1 MSYYTYAK
9 NATTLQQYR
18 FLEATSTKGNTMRT
32 YEQALQQYERSKK
45 PTRSK
50 RWLSMPDNPRYLRNV
65 SADHMGIHKT
75 NEGVIYYR
83 LYNTKV
89 AIFYPPESNGNR
101 KVEMNYYASQ
111 TTNIFMYEQSLNYN
125 ALTTTEGKEVRVPYV
140 PSWDRAEGI
149 HKPSATLWFNQDGL
163 LIVDKSQH
171 RDIYTYKSS
180 AEDKQKRKDFKAK
193 VDVLMTLAMFR
204 LPEYRANVT
213 IDENL
218 GQPFGT
224 AWRNAPIE
232 ISRFEEMA
240 RSSIGADN
248 TEHPEYIEKFLDLGQ
263 AVFNIL
269 ASHKVYS
276 YIPEGERWAGQLFR
290 MWGKTDAQKAD
301 NINKKHAIAEE
312 VTAEEF
318 KKSMTT
324 RLLSVANL
332 KTGTVKTPW
341 GQFME
346 SLPRKSFY

>member
-1 MSYYTYAK
+1 
-9 NATTLQQYR
+9 
-18 FLEATSTKGNTMRT
+18 MRT
-32 YEQALQQYERSKK
+32 YEQALQHYELCKK

-50 RWLSMPDNPRYLRNV
+50 KWLAMSDNPRYLRNV

-75 NEGVIYYR
+75 NDGAIYYR

-89 AIFYPPESNGNR
+89 ATFYPPNKDNEY
-101 KVEMNYYASQ
+101 KVEMHYYASQ
-111 TTNIFMYEQSLNYN
+111 TTSIFMYEQGLHYN
-125 ALTTTEGKEVRVPYV
+125 ALTTTEGKQVRVPYV
-140 PSWDRAEGI
+140 PSWDRVEGL

-163 LIVDKSQH
+163 LIKDKSEH

-180 AEDKQKRKDFKAK
+180 TEDKQKRKDFKAK
-193 VDVLMTLAMFR
+193 VDTLMTLVMFR

-213 IDENL
+213 LESGL
-218 GQPFGT
+218 GEPFGL
-224 AWRNAPIE
+224 AWRNKPAE
-232 ISRFEEMA
+232 IDTFERVVREV
-240 RSSIGADN
+240 GADS
-248 TEHPEYIEKFLDLGQ
+248 TEHPTYIQAFLEMGQ
-263 AVFNIL
+263 AVFNVL
-269 ASHKVYS
+269 ASHRVYAFV
-276 YIPEGERWAGQLFR
+276 PEDEHWQGNLFR
-290 MWGKTDAQKAD
+290 TWGKTPDELKANQD
-301 NINKKHAIAEE
+301 KQHALAEE

>member
-1 MSYYTYAK
+1 MYKYT
-9 NATTLQQYR
+9 
-18 FLEATSTKGNTMRT
+18 TKGNTMRT
-32 YEQALQQYERSKK
+32 YEEALAQYERSKE

-50 RWLSMPDNPRYLRNV
+50 KWLGMADNPRYLRNV

-75 NEGVIYYR
+75 NDGAIYYR
-83 LYNTKV
+83 LYDTKV
-89 AIFYPPESNGNR
+89 AIFYPPTPDGTR
-101 KVEMNYYASQ
+101 YVETNYYASQ
-111 TTNIFMYEQSLNYN
+111 TTNIFMYENGLNYHE
-125 ALTTTEGKEVRVPYV
+125 LTTTEGKQVRVPYV
-140 PSWDRAEGI
+140 PSWDRSQGQ
-149 HKPSATLWFNQDGL
+149 HTPSATLWFDDTGR
-163 LIVDKSQH
+163 LIVGKSWH
-171 RDIYTYKSS
+171 KDIYTYKSS
-180 AEDKQKRKDFKAK
+180 AEDKQKRKQFKAK
-193 VDVLMTLAMFR
+193 LDTLMTLAMFR

-213 IDENL
+213 TSEDL

-232 ISRFEEMA
+232 IRRFDEVAMKL
-240 RSSIGADN
+240 GADN

-276 YIPEGERWAGQLFR
+276 HIPEGERWAGQLFR
-290 MWGKTDAQKAD
+290 MWGKSAD
-301 NINKKHAIAEE
+301 QQQELIKQQHAIAEE

-318 KKSMTT
+318 KKSMTS
-324 RLLSVANL
+324 RLLGVASL